1 MNLHELKNQ
10 VPETP
15 KAFSEMVQAEVTRQE
30 GTNITELAEKRQA
43 KNSRKQTVIPRRLAW
58 RVAAIVLAALVLI
71 PSAVYAGIRLFSK
84 VSVEPEGTYG
94 TKVGLEVEA
103 ETSKEVTGEAE
114 AVYELPDPVPLVSA
128 ELGFIPEGMEWLKP
142 AHLGDPDHPDHR
154 QIALGG
160 IVYDQGDLEDTLL
173 IRDVVDRK
181 VVTVGDREGVYIRL
195 ADSYR
200 GNYWRQR
207 LYVFYPEYYHVLEMF
222 FTDEVTLDEAIQTA
236 EGITWTFTGEE
247 TSRDK
252 VWAWSDMIAEQV
264 NRGPEVIPV
273 LEASVIG
280 NTVNT
285 KVYAIGEN
293 LSMKNGIQPYE
304 ICVEDVQ
311 IYDDISVLDEDYFK
325 DVNFYDLADA
335 DGNLLPAEVS
345 FILKGDGVNTIDTVV
360 GSKTQSEKLVY
371 ATLRFTNTGDKA
383 LEHLLFYGCLY
394 TIEEINHNY
403 IRYLQPS
410 PDGSSYNYISR
421 SNGLVTDNAQ
431 YIMQYFD
438 VTYDGYGDGGNH
450 ISYLEP
456 GESTI
461 VHIGWIVD
469 EETLPYLFLSMDPSG
484 TAHFDQGAILFDL
497 LLGPVDSDHS

>member
-15 KAFSEMVQAEVTRQE
+15 KAFSEMVKGEVARQE
-30 GTNITELAEKRQA
+30 GTNILELAEKRQA
-43 KNSRKQTVIPRRLAW
+43 MNSKKQTVTPRRLAW
-58 RVAAIVLAALVLI
+58 RVAAIVLAALILI

-84 VSVEPEGTYG
+84 VSVEPEGDYG
-94 TKVGLEVEA
+94 AKVGLEVEA
-103 ETSKEVTGEAE
+103 ESSKEVTEEAE
-114 AVYELPDPVPLVSA
+114 AVYELPDPIPLVSA
-128 ELGFIPEGMEWLKP
+128 ELAFIPEGMEWLKP

-280 NTVNT
+280 STSNIQVFSMGDDASG
-285 KVYAIGEN
+285 KYDSYA
-293 LSMKNGIQPYE
+293 

-311 IYDDISVLDEDYFK
+311 IYDDISVLDEDYFR
-325 DVNFYDLADA
+325 DLNFYDLADE
-335 DGNLLPAEVS
+335 DGNLLPADVS
-345 FILKGDGVNTIDTVV
+345 FILKGDGINSIDTVV

-371 ATLRFTNTGDKA
+371 VTLKFTNTGDET
-383 LEHLLFYGCLY
+383 LDHLLFYGSLY
-394 TIEEINHNY
+394 TIEEKDGKY

-410 PDGSSYNYISR
+410 PDGSSYNFISR

-431 YIMQYFD
+431 YKMQYFD
-438 VTYDGYGDGGNH
+438 VAYDGYGDGGNH

-456 GESTI
+456 GESAI

-484 TAHFDQGAILFDL
+484 AISFDQGPAILFDL
-497 LLGPVDSDHS
+497 RQ